1 MKKETVYKVFSQMPT
16 LKTERLSLRPMHII
30 DAEDMY
36 DYAKR
41 ADVTEYLLWSPHTS
55 ISYTKD
61 YLRVQS
67 WTEEQP

>member
-41 ADVTEYLLWSPHTS
+41 ADVTAIILS
-55 ISYTKD
+55 
-61 YLRVQS
+61 
-67 WTEEQP
+67 